1 MFEILIL
8 LHLSGAPFSRL
19 IFVQVCLVALW
30 VEMPISVSVVGRF
43 VYAGFQFCFQPG
55 YLGFVA

>member
-8 LHLSGAPFSRL
+8 LHLSEAPFSRL
-19 IFVQVCLVALW
+19 IFVQVCLVVLW
-30 VEMPISVSVVGRF
+30 VEMPILVSAVGHR
-43 VYAGFQFCFQPG
+43 VYVGFQFCCQPG